1 MIYTKTEALDMLK
14 KKIATY
20 EKFASDYPGYGGFL
34 PWVSV
39 TKLGVTPTW
48 DWTTGVPSLDNG

>member
-1 MIYTKTEALDMLK
+1 MLK